1 MSNAEILKQISEIN
15 KNQIAFGKQI
25 SEINKNQIA
34 FQKQFNDFITKHD
47 TSTLSI
53 RTDIETVK
61 TAGNAN
67 RDSVLESYNNNMI
80 GQTAELASL
89 TDRVFTT
96 WKTEFKNITPKRVT
110 KANST
115 TSSTSTLDKSEKN
128 ATNVDAHCNFGKLPQ
143 TSWKSSKQYATKMF
157 KLYPEHINAVLGEEL
172 MTAILE
178 NKNMTDLTDDLEPHK
193 RSLAFS
199 NTIWK
204 MLSSDLK
211 TRAIDLIEADR
222 ITENNI
228 RINGTFNHVATEG
241 ISTEEADAIAD
252 AISNTED
259 GK

>member
-1 MSNAEILKQISEIN
+1 MSNAEILKQISEIS
-15 KNQIAFGKQI
+15 KRQIV
-25 SEINKNQIA
+25 
-34 FQKQFNDFITKHD
+34 FQKQFENFITKHD

-67 RDSVLESYNNNMI
+67 RDSVLESYNNHMI

-89 TDRVFTT
+89 SDRMITVY
-96 WKTEFKNITPKRVT
+96 KTELKNATPKRAT
-110 KANST
+110 KANVT

-128 ATNVDAHCNFGKLPQ
+128 ATNIDVHCNFPKLPP

-157 KLYPEHINAVLGEEL
+157 KLYPEHIKAVLGEEL

-178 NKNMTDLTDDLEPHK
+178 NKNMKDLPDNLEPHK
-193 RSLAFS
+193 LSLEFS

-204 MLSSDLK
+204 MLSCDLK
-211 TRAIDLIEADR
+211 TKAIDLIESDR
-222 ITENNI
+222 ITENDI
-228 RINGTFNHVATEG
+228 RVNGTFNHVATED

-252 AISNTED
+252 TED